1 MIVSCQHCGKKL
13 KVDFSMIQGNR
24 VKVRC
29 KHCRQLFTVSR
40 PTGGEESAAEEDS
53 KGEEV
58 QEPGGRESEE
68 GMRIEGW
75 SLKSKLTAIIVL
87 LMVGALSATGLI
99 VSYFSRAT
107 LTGQTETHLRRIVTE
122 KSSQYSAIFD
132 RISDEAKGV
141 ADYVSRLYDRGTVGK
156 ELGFP
161 VLLPWDGN
169 SYGNPVSRQRYGVE
183 RLLMQRVGE
192 TLQSLATENQF
203 LSLAYYGSA
212 NDLLVL
218 HEESA
223 LQNIRELEGFVPTQR
238 PWYTKAAEQ
247 RTVIWSD
254 PYVDANS
261 KNLVVTCAAPVQGG
275 NGELHGVVGFDVLLQ
290 TIERDMLNLDL
301 EYADYAF
308 LVNHEGEALVQP
320 GMVAEGLSWD
330 ERYSTDNLRET
341 ENPEFNS
348 IVEDMVQGRT
358 GFETFSREGGE
369 KFIAYAYLPTIQA
382 SLAIVSSRA
391 EVMDPVKRIRTNVLA
406 LWAVVLLITIWI
418 SLYVGRWITR
428 PINDLTRMANQ
439 ISQGKTNLEELPEE
453 RKDEIGLLTRSFN
466 RLVASLRVALSK
478 RR

>member
-1 MIVSCQHCGKKL
+1 
-13 KVDFSMIQGNR
+13 
-24 VKVRC
+24 
-29 KHCRQLFTVSR
+29 
-40 PTGGEESAAEEDS
+40 
-53 KGEEV
+53 
-58 QEPGGRESEE
+58 
-68 GMRIEGW
+68 
-75 SLKSKLTAIIVL
+75 
-87 LMVGALSATGLI
+87 MVGALSATGLI